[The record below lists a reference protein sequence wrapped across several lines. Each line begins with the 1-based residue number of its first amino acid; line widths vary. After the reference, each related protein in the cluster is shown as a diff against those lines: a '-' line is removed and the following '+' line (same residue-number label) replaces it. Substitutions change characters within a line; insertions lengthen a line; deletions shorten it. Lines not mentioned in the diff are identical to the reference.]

1 MFLLCLLALLG
12 TATLAFWP
20 LDRQAPNPA
29 RAAALALLML
39 GSALTAL
46 ALAALTWWSSLS
58 GTATWRA
65 SLVLAV
71 VTSACAAKG
80 LLRHR
85 PAPLA
90 LAAHTVRR

>member
-20 LDRQAPNPA
+20 MDRQAPNPA

-39 GSALTAL
+39 GSGLVSVAL
-46 ALAALTWWSSLS
+46 ALLTWWSSLS
-58 GTATWRA
+58 DATGWRA

-71 VTSACAAKG
+71 LTSACAAKG

-90 LAAHTVRR
+90 VSVRR